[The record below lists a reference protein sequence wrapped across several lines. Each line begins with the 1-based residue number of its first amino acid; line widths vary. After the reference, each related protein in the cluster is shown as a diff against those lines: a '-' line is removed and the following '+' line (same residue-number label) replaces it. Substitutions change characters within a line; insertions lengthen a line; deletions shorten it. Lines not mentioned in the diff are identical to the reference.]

1 MYRRVEAG
9 IEEALCGLEQCLDD
23 RKVVIMVEQIRPTS
37 IEESTERTIA
47 LQMLGDWSAE
57 RHEGLIRKSLVVDNL
72 LDLRAVLADE
82 PLLKIEI
89 DQHLAS
95 IPGRSVVEPAWW
107 SSTLAALTSELSA
120 RIPAEPG
127 MAVDS

>member
-1 MYRRVEAG
+1 
-9 IEEALCGLEQCLDD
+9 
-23 RKVVIMVEQIRPTS
+23 MVEQIRSTS
-37 IEESTERTIA
+37 TEESTERTIA

-89 DQHLAS
+89 DQYLS
-95 IPGRSVVEPAWW
+95 TIPGRSVVEPAWW
-107 SSTLAALTSELSA
+107 SATTAALTSELSA
-120 RIPAEPG
+120 RIPAE
-127 MAVDS
+127 ADLALDS